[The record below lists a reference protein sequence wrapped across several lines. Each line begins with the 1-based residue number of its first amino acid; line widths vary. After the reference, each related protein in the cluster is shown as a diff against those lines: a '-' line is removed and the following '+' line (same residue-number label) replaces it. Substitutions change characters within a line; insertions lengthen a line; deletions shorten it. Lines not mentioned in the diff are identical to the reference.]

1 MKVAFLGPE
10 GTYTHQAVNQYFQ
23 DYEPVT
29 CSSIKESVESA
40 DISVIPF
47 ENSLGGG
54 VGEAIDILREKDLQ
68 VTGEVLVEIDH
79 VLASKSSYEQVEKVR
94 SHPQALTQ
102 CRKMIEDQ
110 GWTEIESSSTAKAA
124 EEIEQKEAAI
134 CSRLA
139 AELNNLEILEQSV
152 QDRKSNTTRFLV
164 IGGEDEEGSEKT
176 SFVLEPGEDR
186 PGLLGN
192 MLSCFSGHGINL
204 SYIQSR
210 PTRDGLGK
218 YYFYVEAEEETG
230 SEKMNQAVECLQ
242 TYADVRNLGSYRK
255 GERNV

>member
-1 MKVAFLGPE
+1 MA
-10 GTYTHQAVNQYFQ
+10 
-23 DYEPVT
+23 
-29 CSSIKESVESA
+29 
-40 DISVIPF
+40 VIPF

-68 VTGEVLVEIDH
+68 VTGEVLVKIDH
-79 VLASKSSYEQVEKVR
+79 VLASKNSIEEIEKVR

-102 CRKMIEDQ
+102 CRQMIQEN
-110 GWTEIESSSTAKAA
+110 GWEEVESSSTAKAA
-124 EEIEQKEAAI
+124 EEIKENEAAI

-139 AELNNLEILEQSV
+139 AELNDLEILEESV
-152 QDRKSNTTRFLV
+152 QDEDSNTTRFLV
-164 IGGEDEEGSEKT
+164 IGGEKEKETEKT

-186 PGLLGN
+186 PGLLGS

-210 PTRDGLGK
+210 PTRDGLGQ
-218 YYFYVEAEEETG
+218 YYFYVEAEE
-230 SEKMNQAVECLQ
+230 SEDSEEMMDAVDCLE
-242 TYADVRNLGSYRK
+242 TYADIKNLGSYRK